1 MNSFGMS
8 GSGRVGRGSENDVLC
23 YRRNREWH
31 CSVRDP
37 RINFFPT
44 GCIDGSTLTTRV
56 KRPLAGIHH
65 SGGTR
70 LQRTAL
76 TAPFMRLVEKTYIHE
91 GYTEIREQ

>member
-1 MNSFGMS
+1 MNSFGMP

-23 YRRNREWH
+23 YCRNQEWH
-31 CSVRDP
+31 CNVRDP

-76 TAPFMRLVEKTYIHE
+76 TAPFMRLVEQTYIHE
-91 GYTEIREQ
+91 EYTEIREQ